1 VRGLLLI
8 HTFIT
13 MRRALLTAGC
23 VIVAAALL
31 VPGMLIWSVLYTS
44 AGAQFVVRH
53 LPQQLGPVRLR
64 ISGLSGTVAAGLHV
78 ERVEV
83 DHDLVHLEFENISGR
98 VALAPLMLQTIHVLH
113 GSVGSALVVVKR
125 RTRPPTAEPP
135 VFLPRWLSI
144 DVDDAAVGRALLT
157 VPNGFRLSG
166 SEIHGAAVIR
176 HSYIRFFQ
184 AEGLLPQLRVSA
196 SGDLRAADPLALAV
210 NARID
215 WMPPGQPGWKLEG
228 AAHGD
233 LKALD
238 VIGHVIDPFRAD
250 FNGRGL
256 DLTER
261 WHWVADAVVQDFN
274 LSAWGLP
281 GPLGSISGRLS
292 GGGDAH
298 GFSAHGPLD
307 PAGLHAGVFE
317 TQFSGNYADHVLTA
331 TQMEVRHPASGA
343 RASGAG
349 TIAIVD
355 HGPRLALAG
364 SWSEFRWP
372 LIAREPAV
380 RSATGTYAIS
390 GILPYQVRLTG
401 TGSSAGLAPMP
412 IDVSG
417 SLGRDSFIFDN
428 AQVAL
433 FGGQASL
440 AGRIV
445 WSPSESWSV
454 SGRAMAIDPG
464 AVRPD
469 LPGSVSFN
477 FGASG
482 SGFSEHGNLTAAF
495 SNLSGKLRGVAA
507 RGSGTVTR
515 AGAAWGFSN
524 VRLGLG
530 TTSLAL
536 DGHVDDRLDLR
547 FEVTTSDLSVLTAGT
562 RGELKASGRI
572 SGPLSDPTIDAH
584 AHGGDFEYQEVKLEA
599 LDADVNFNPQATQA
613 ESKVDVRLRKLS
625 FRGRTLDTVVF
636 TLNGPPAAYNAQ
648 LALTAPGL
656 AAGARAVGAY
666 VHGVFKGQL
675 NALAVSGSE
684 QLRLALERPVELTV
698 AADHLRLE
706 WLCLLGTPGS
716 MCADGEWTPAEWSTT
731 VMSEKLPL
739 NTLTAGMTPAVEYV
753 GTLSA
758 LLRLSGAA
766 GQAVQGTLQ
775 ARLENAEVD
784 HRLASHR
791 IEHTRIGSGTITAT
805 ATASL
810 MTAQLAL
817 GDTEAGSIQGRLE
830 VHRSGERGVG
840 VGSWAE
846 MPIVG
851 ELHAKTAEL
860 GLVSLYAP
868 DIDRASGLLVADL
881 QLAGTLHAP
890 RISGS
895 LKVDNGEIDV
905 YQVNLGLRRISLDA
919 RLGDAGLDFRGAAHA
934 GTGEVAATGHI
945 EWRNLL
951 PYGTF
956 HLQGSNLRVADVPEA
971 QIDASPDLDFT
982 VSGRRIEVSGKVE
995 VPYAKIQPKDIT
1007 NAVRASPDEVIVGS
1021 ELEDPNKRFE
1031 VVSNITLALGDK
1043 VSLDAMGLAA
1053 RLTGSVT
1060 VRSGYDA
1067 ITRGTGELAVASGT
1081 YTAYARKLD
1090 IQRGRLIFSGGPVDD
1105 PGIDVVAQKQFPDVT
1120 AGVKVRGTLIQ
1131 PRMSFF
1137 SDPPLPQSQVVS
1149 LILAGGSL
1157 QSAQNASNA
1166 ALGQGAALLAAELGP
1181 RVGLPDV
1188 SVETDPIANE
1198 TSLVLGHYLS
1208 PRLYVS
1214 YGVSLTEQLNV
1225 FKMRYTLGDHWT
1237 VRTELGTA
1245 RGADLVYSIDR

>member
-8 HTFIT
+8 HTFIS
-13 MRRALLTAGC
+13 MRRALLLAGC
-23 VIVAAALL
+23 VIVVAALVAPAVL
-31 VPGMLIWSVLYTS
+31 VWSVLYTT

-53 LPQQLGPVRLR
+53 LPEQLGPVRLR
-64 ISGLSGTVAAGLHV
+64 ISGLSGTVATGLHV
-78 ERVEV
+78 ERVEI

-98 VALAPLMLQTIHVLH
+98 VALAPLMLQTIRVLH
-113 GSVGSALVVVKR
+113 GSVGSALIAVKR
-125 RTRPPTAEPP
+125 RTRPPTPEPL
-135 VFLPRWLSI
+135 VFLPRWLIIS
-144 DVDDAAVGRALLT
+144 VDDATVGSALLT

-166 SEIHGAAVIR
+166 SELRGAAVIR
-176 HSYIRFFQ
+176 HSYIRFFE
-184 AEGLLPQLRVSA
+184 AEGQLPQTHVTG
-196 SGDLRAADPLALAV
+196 SGDLRAADPLGLAV
-210 NARID
+210 TARID
-215 WMPPGQPGWKLEG
+215 WTPPGQPNWTVAGT
-228 AAHGD
+228 AQGD
-233 LKALD
+233 LKALN
-238 VIGHVIDPFRAD
+238 VTGHVLNPFRSD
-250 FNGRGL
+250 FSGQGL

-261 WHWVADAVVQDFN
+261 WHWAADAVVQDFN

-281 GPLGSISGRLS
+281 GPLGSITGHLAGSG
-292 GGGDAH
+292 DEH

-307 PAGLHAGVFE
+307 PAGLHAGVFD
-317 TQFSGNYADHVLTA
+317 TQFSGRYADHVLTA
-331 TQMEVRHPASGA
+331 TQMEAHHLASGA
-343 RASGAG
+343 RAVGAG

-355 HGPRLALAG
+355 NGPRLELSG
-364 SWSEFRWP
+364 SWSDFRWP
-372 LIAREPAV
+372 LTGREPAV
-380 RSATGTYAIS
+380 RSAAGAYTIS
-390 GILPYQVRLTG
+390 GILPYQVHLTG
-401 TGSSAGLAPMP
+401 SAGCAGLKFAPLE
-412 IDVSG
+412 VSG
-417 SLGRDSFIFDN
+417 SLGRDSFIFD
-428 AQVAL
+428 AAEVGL
-433 FGGQASL
+433 LDGHASV
-440 AGRIV
+440 AGRVV
-445 WSPSESWSV
+445 WAPRESWSV
-454 SGRAMAIDPG
+454 SGRAVGVNPG
-464 AVRPD
+464 ILRAD
-469 LPGSVSFN
+469 LPGSVSFA

-482 SGFSEHGNLTAAF
+482 RGFDDRGDLTATF

-507 RGSGTVTR
+507 RGSGTVTH
-515 AGAAWGFSN
+515 AGETWGFSN
-524 VRLGLG
+524 VRVGLG
-530 TTSLAL
+530 ATSVAL
-536 DGHVDDRLDLR
+536 DGRIDDRLDLR
-547 FEVTTSDLSVLTAGT
+547 FEVATQDLSVLAAGT
-562 RGELKASGRI
+562 RGELKASGSV

-584 AHGGDFEYQEVKLEA
+584 AHGGDFEYQGVKLEA
-599 LDADVNFNPQATQA
+599 LDADVNFNPQAAQA
-613 ESKVDVRLRKLS
+613 ESKIDARLRKLS
-625 FRGRTLDTVVF
+625 YRGRTLDTVVF
-636 TLNGPPAAYNAQ
+636 TLSGPPAAYNAQ
-648 LALTAPGL
+648 LAITAPGL
-656 AAGARAVGAY
+656 AAGARAEGVY
-666 VHGVFKGQL
+666 EHGVFKGQL
-675 NALAVSGSE
+675 TALAVSGSE
-684 QLRLALERPVELTV
+684 QLRLSLERPVDLTV

-716 MCADGEWTPAEWSTT
+716 MCADGEWTPAQWSMT
-731 VMSEKLPL
+731 VMSQQLPL
-739 NTLTAGMTPAVEYV
+739 NTLTAGMTPLVEYV
-753 GTLSA
+753 GTLTA
-758 LLRLSGAA
+758 LLRLSGSAGAA
-766 GQAVQGTLQ
+766 VDGTLQ
-775 ARLENAEVD
+775 AKLDNAEVD

-791 IEHTRIGSGTITAT
+791 IEHTRIGSGTINAT
-805 ATASL
+805 AAGGLIS
-810 MTAQLAL
+810 AQLAL
-817 GDTEAGSIQGRLE
+817 GDSEAGRIHGQLE
-830 VHRSGERGVG
+830 VHRSNERGAPFAD
-840 VGSWAE
+840 WQD
-846 MPIVG
+846 MPLAG
-851 ELHAKTAEL
+851 ELHANTSEL

-868 DIDRASGLLVADL
+868 DIDRAAGALTADL
-881 QLAGTLHAP
+881 QLAGTVGAP

-895 LKVDNGEIDV
+895 LKLANGEIDV
-905 YQVNLGLRRISLDA
+905 YQVNLGLRQISLDA
-919 RLGDAGLDFRGAAHA
+919 RLADTGLDFNGAAHA
-934 GTGEVAATGHI
+934 GTGTVAAHGHL

-951 PYGTF
+951 PYGAF
-956 HLQGSNLRVADVPEA
+956 QLQGSNLRVADVPEA
-971 QIDASPDLDFT
+971 QIDASPDLDFN

-1021 ELEDPNKRFE
+1021 EIEDPNKRFE

-1043 VSLDAMGLAA
+1043 VSIDAMGLAA

-1090 IQRGRLIFSGGPVDD
+1090 IQRGRLIFSGGPIDD

-1166 ALGQGAALLAAELGP
+1166 ALGQGAALLAAELGT